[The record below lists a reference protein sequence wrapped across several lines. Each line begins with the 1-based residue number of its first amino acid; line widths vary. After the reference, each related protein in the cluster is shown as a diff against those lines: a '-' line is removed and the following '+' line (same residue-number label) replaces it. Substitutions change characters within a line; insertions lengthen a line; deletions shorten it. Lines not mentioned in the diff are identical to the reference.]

1 MIKFH
6 SNSFGFTL
14 FEIIIAI
21 FLISIAVI
29 PMMKSFRPA
38 MMSSKNVEKSVVM
51 ANQARGTMER
61 LLLLDFD
68 TLSSKTDEVQ
78 PLSGNDVFGD
88 VEETITFESDSYSPE
103 ITISDAS
110 GDASKTLLTLT
121 VSLADI
127 TFSTLKADY

>member
-1 MIKFH
+1 
-6 SNSFGFTL
+6 
-14 FEIIIAI
+14 
-21 FLISIAVI
+21 
-29 PMMKSFRPA
+29 

-61 LLLLDFD
+61 LLLVDFD
-68 TLSSKTDEVQ
+68 TLSSKVDEAQ

-88 VEETITFESDSYSPE
+88 VEETITFEDDSYSPE